1 MFSDSFCH
9 SVQDAFQII
18 ELPCILDLYNNDF
31 VLTVSGF
38 NIYPVEFII
47 DCLLVA
53 FTFQYLYDFHV
64 FTEKDSQETF
74 QYAEIC
80 LLAEKPFHSPVKA
93 YIFVLLF
100 HINLIFRLLQSY
112 DFFLDNGYSLT
123 LYFQ

>member
-31 VLTVSGF
+31 VFTVSGF

-74 QYAEIC
+74 
-80 LLAEKPFHSPVKA
+80 
-93 YIFVLLF
+93 
-100 HINLIFRLLQSY
+100 
-112 DFFLDNGYSLT
+112 
-123 LYFQ
+123 